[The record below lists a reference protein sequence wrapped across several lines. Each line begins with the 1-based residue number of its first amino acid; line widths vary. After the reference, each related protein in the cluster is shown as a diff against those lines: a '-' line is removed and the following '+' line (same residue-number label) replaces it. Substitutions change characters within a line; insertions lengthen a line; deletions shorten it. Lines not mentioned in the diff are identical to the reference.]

1 VDSSGYPDVMRG
13 VRLDRPPLWGIL
25 ALLLLLAG
33 NVALFASMAVRTAPD
48 DAYTSR
54 AALSTPASEDIVSQP
69 TASAPTDQPAALPSR
84 PPTLLVYGD
93 GYAAGNELGG
103 RGTTG
108 WPALLAERT
117 GTELELAAVPRA
129 GYASIGTTG
138 ENYLDL
144 VQRRPATQATVTM
157 LFGSRNDSDEDL
169 ALVQRNAT
177 QAVSLIRRD
186 APDTALVVVGPA
198 WSGTEVP
205 ASLLAVR
212 DALRTAAQ
220 DVGAT
225 FVDPLD
231 DGWFAGR
238 PELIGADGVSPTDEG
253 HAYLAGLVAPVVR
266 EVLATGL
273 VPAAESSD

>member
-1 VDSSGYPDVMRG
+1 M
-13 VRLDRPPLWGIL
+13 DRPPLWGIL
-25 ALLLLLAG
+25 ALLLLVAG
-33 NVALFASMAVRTAPD
+33 NVAIFASMAVRTAPD

-54 AALSTPASEDIVSQP
+54 AALSTPASEG
-69 TASAPTDQPAALPSR
+69 TASQAAMSETAAIEQPAALPS
-84 PPTLLVYGD
+84 LLIYGD

-108 WPALLAERT
+108 WPALIAERT
-117 GTELELAAVPRA
+117 GAELELAAVPRA

-144 VQRRPATQATVTM
+144 VQRRPATQATVTV

-169 ALVQRNAT
+169 ALVQSNAT

-198 WSGTEVP
+198 WSGTDFP

-212 DALRTAAQ
+212 DAVRSAAEAG
-220 DVGAT
+220 GAA
-225 FVDPLD
+225 FVDPLA
-231 DGWFAGR
+231 DGWFADR
-238 PELIGADGVSPTDEG
+238 PELIAADAVSPTDEG
-253 HAYLAGLVAPVVR
+253 HAYLAELLVPVVR
-266 EVLATGL
+266 EALSQAAPATG
-273 VPAAESSD
+273 PEG